1 MDKKEIEVEDKKI
14 FYRVIGSGQ
23 PVVLIHGFG
32 EHGDVWKNQ
41 VPIIDYRNGYRQ
53 AITENDTIF
62 RFIVPDLP
70 GSGKSEMVDDMS
82 MEGLSEVIKK
92 LLDREKIHSCIMIGH
107 SMGGYVTLAFADRYP
122 ELLKGLGL
130 FHSTAYAD
138 TEEKKAAR
146 RKGIEFIND
155 HGAFEFLRNT
165 TPNLFSPAS
174 RDEQPI
180 IVDELIDSLSNFSA
194 GALVSYY
201 EGMIRRSDKTMI
213 LRNSTIPVLFIA
225 GNADNAVPLDDI
237 LKQCHLPSLS
247 YIHILNKSGHM
258 GMLEEP
264 AKANLILK
272 RFLLDAMAI

>member
-1 MDKKEIEVEDKKI
+1 MDKKEIEVENKRI
-14 FYRVIGSGQ
+14 FYRVVGSGQ

-41 VPIIDYRNGYRQ
+41 VPITNYRNGYQQ
-53 AITENDTIF
+53 AITENENIF
-62 RFIVPDLP
+62 RFIIPDLP
-70 GSGKSEMVDDMS
+70 GSGKSEMIDDMS
-82 MEGLSEVIKK
+82 MEGLSEIIKK
-92 LLDREKIHSCIMIGH
+92 LLDREKIDSCIMIGH

-122 ELLKGLGL
+122 ELLKGIGL

-146 RKGIEFIND
+146 KKGIEFIND

-180 IVDELIDSLSNFSA
+180 IVDELIDTLSNFSA

-225 GNADNAVPLDDI
+225 GSADNAVPLDDI

-247 YIHILNKSGHM
+247 YIHILNNSGHM

-264 AKANLILK
+264 AKANLILE

>member
-1 MDKKEIEVEDKKI
+1 MDKKEIEVENKRI
-14 FYRVIGSGQ
+14 FYRVVGSGQ

-41 VPIIDYRNGYRQ
+41 VPITNYRNGYQQ
-53 AITENDTIF
+53 AITENDNIF
-62 RFIVPDLP
+62 RFIIPDLP
-70 GSGKSEMVDDMS
+70 GSGKSEMIDDMS
-82 MEGLSEVIKK
+82 MEGLSEIIKK
-92 LLDREKIHSCIMIGH
+92 LLDREKIDSCIMIGH

-122 ELLKGLGL
+122 EFLKGIGL

-146 RKGIEFIND
+146 KKGIEFIND

-180 IVDELIDSLSNFSA
+180 IVDELIDTLSNFSA
-194 GALVSYY
+194 SALVSYY

-225 GNADNAVPLDDI
+225 GSADNAVPLDDI

-247 YIHILNKSGHM
+247 YIHILNNSGHM

-264 AKANLILK
+264 AKANLILE

>member
-1 MDKKEIEVEDKKI
+1 MDKKEIEVENKRI
-14 FYRVIGSGQ
+14 FYRVVGSGQ

-41 VPIIDYRNGYRQ
+41 VPITNYRNGYQQ
-53 AITENDTIF
+53 AITENDNIF
-62 RFIVPDLP
+62 RFIIPDLP
-70 GSGKSEMVDDMS
+70 GSGKSEMIDDMS
-82 MEGLSEVIKK
+82 MEGLSEIIKK
-92 LLDREKIHSCIMIGH
+92 LLDREKIDSCIMIGH

-122 ELLKGLGL
+122 GLLKGIGL

-180 IVDELIDSLSNFSA
+180 IVDELIDTLSNFSA

-247 YIHILNKSGHM
+247 YIHILNNSGHM

-264 AKANLILK
+264 AKANLILE

>member
-1 MDKKEIEVEDKKI
+1 
-14 FYRVIGSGQ
+14 
-23 PVVLIHGFG
+23 
-32 EHGDVWKNQ
+32 
-41 VPIIDYRNGYRQ
+41 
-53 AITENDTIF
+53 
-62 RFIVPDLP
+62 
-70 GSGKSEMVDDMS
+70 
-82 MEGLSEVIKK
+82 
-92 LLDREKIHSCIMIGH
+92 
-107 SMGGYVTLAFADRYP
+107 MGGYVTLAFADRYP
-122 ELLKGLGL
+122 ELLKGKGL

-146 RKGIEFIND
+146 KKGIEFIND

-180 IVDELIDSLSNFSA
+180 IVDELIDTLSNFSA

-225 GNADNAVPLDDI
+225 GSADNAVPLDDI

-247 YIHILNKSGHM
+247 YIHILNNSGHM

-264 AKANLILK
+264 AKANLILE

>member
-1 MDKKEIEVEDKKI
+1 MDKKEIEVENKRI
-14 FYRVIGSGQ
+14 FYRVVGSGQ

-41 VPIIDYRNGYRQ
+41 VPITNYRNGYQQ
-53 AITENDTIF
+53 AITENDNIF
-62 RFIVPDLP
+62 RFIIPDLP
-70 GSGKSEMVDDMS
+70 GSGKSEMIDDMN
-82 MEGLSEVIKK
+82 MEGLSEIIKK
-92 LLDREKIHSCIMIGH
+92 LLDREKIDSCIMIGH

-122 ELLKGLGL
+122 ELLKGIGL

-146 RKGIEFIND
+146 KKGIEFIND

-180 IVDELIDSLSNFSA
+180 IVDELIDTLSNFSA

-225 GNADNAVPLDDI
+225 GSADNAVPLDDI

-247 YIHILNKSGHM
+247 YIHILNNSGHM

-264 AKANLILK
+264 AKANLILE